1 MPRRASNTG
10 LRTSP
15 RKPISDTDAI
25 RCVRTLT
32 ARAANSPPPMRDR
45 SRARPDPS
53 IAQPAAASAPQSVP
67 DAQRQQAEQRCPA
80 TDVLAVF
87 AVERAR
93 VASRVRRCGVGL
105 LAVETAITLTAPAH
119 RASVRLEAAAVAKG
133 AACEHDHLLPV
144 SVSAMTPAGSARGS
158 GVAIRRDGYRSADG
172 HDPHR
177 DSGTARSAAVVAL
190 SLAGSGGPR
199 HCLDP
204 RRARGDD
211 RGRDRLAVDRTRQ
224 RYRDLYKPDRH
235 SGRVVRRRSLR
246 GRAVLR
252 PADRP
257 FRAQEAVHDHAGRL
271 HHGYRGHGIRV
282 RALVLLSVPLF
293 HRGGHRR
300 RVRGDQL
307 GDRRADPCAGA
318 RPRRPGHQRVLLG
331 RLDHRLGGSI
341 CFSSTAIFATDLGWR
356 LEFGVGVV
364 LAFGIL
370 LVRRHVPE
378 SPRWLFI
385 HGREEE
391 AERIVDGIERD
402 IESRRR
408 ATPRNAEED
417 DRSPSA

>member
-172 HDPHR
+172 HDPDR
-177 DSGTARSAAVVAL
+177 DSGAARPAAVVAL
-190 SLAGSGGPR
+190 PLAGRDRPR
-199 HCLDP
+199 HGLDP
-204 RRARGDD
+204 RRARGHD
-211 RGRDRLAVDRTRQ
+211 RRRDRRAAHRARQ
-224 RYRDLYKPDRH
+224 RHRTDRQHDRHRRRDL
-235 SGRVVRRRSLR
+235 RRRRLR
-246 GRAVLR
+246 RRAALR

-257 FRAQEAVHDHAGRL
+257 LRSQAAVHDHARRL
-271 HHGYRGHGIRV
+271 HRRDRRDGLLV
-282 RALVLLSVPLF
+282 RALVLLPAAASSPAWASAAST
-293 HRGGHRR
+293 RR
-300 RVRGDQL
+300 ST
-307 GDRRADPCAGA
+307 RR
-318 RPRRPGHQRVLLG
+318 
-331 RLDHRLGGSI
+331 
-341 CFSSTAIFATDLGWR
+341 ST
-356 LEFGVGVV
+356 
-364 LAFGIL
+364 
-370 LVRRHVPE
+370 
-378 SPRWLFI
+378 S
-385 HGREEE
+385 
-391 AERIVDGIERD
+391 
-402 IESRRR
+402 
-408 ATPRNAEED
+408 
-417 DRSPSA
+417 